1 MTSASDI
8 RSFAQDL
15 RPIVDRGLDDAEI
28 VKGLRDAAT
37 DKGIDWSQLKSLVKA
52 QAQDARDDG
61 DRVAKLVERAEFAS
75 AYAEMLRANV
85 NGNEET
91 RSSSL
96 SETLA
101 QAKVVS
107 ARSTSANMAE
117 HAKVSQALADAG
129 MISQEAADETKQ
141 IAAGI
146 ARKFGAQAEYP
157 ELPPELD
164 RRKSSQATHAR

>member
-1 MTSASDI
+1 MSTAADL
-8 RSFAQDL
+8 RKFAQEL

-28 VKGLRDAAT
+28 LKGLREAAT
-37 DKGIDWSQLKSLVKA
+37 EKGIDWSQLKALVKA

-61 DRVAKLVERAEFAS
+61 ERVKKLVTRAEFAS
-75 AYAEMLRANV
+75 AYADMLSANV
-85 NGNEET
+85 NENDES

-107 ARSTSANMAE
+107 ARSTTANMAE

-129 MISQEAADETKQ
+129 MISQEAADENKT

-146 ARKFGAQAEYP
+146 ARKFGAPAADYP
-157 ELPPELD
+157 DLPPELD
-164 RRKSSQATHAR
+164 RRRQPQAAQ